1 MQTYGITVSADRT
14 SSCIRSLTVDPVQK
28 TATVAFHNNDE
39 VYKYSNVPTL
49 ECLRVAYQEDVSL
62 GKWFHR
68 VLNQPEIRFTK
79 TSFGY

>member
-1 MQTYGITVSADRT
+1 METYGIAVADRN
-14 SSCIRSLTVDPVQK
+14 SSCIRSLVVNPVEQ
-28 TATVAFHNNDE
+28 TATVAFHDNDL

-49 ECLRVAYQEDVSL
+49 ECLRVAYQTDISL

-68 VLNQPEIRFTK
+68 VLNQPNIHYTK

>member
-1 MQTYGITVSADRT
+1 MQNYGIAVADRS
-14 SSCIRSLTVDPVQK
+14 SSCIRSLIVDPVEK
-28 TATVAFHNNDE
+28 TATVAFHDNDQ

-49 ECLRVAYQEDVSL
+49 ECLRVAYQEDISL

-68 VLNQPEIRFTK
+68 VLNQPQLHFTK

>member
-1 MQTYGITVSADRT
+1 MQNYGIAVSDRK
-14 SSCIRSLTVDPVQK
+14 SSCIRSLIVDPVEK
-28 TATVAFHNNDE
+28 TATVAFHDNDQ

-49 ECLRVAYQEDVSL
+49 ECLRVAYQEDISL

-68 VLNQPEIRFTK
+68 VLNQPEVYFTK

>member
-1 MQTYGITVSADRT
+1 MQNYGIAVSDRK
-14 SSCIRSLTVDPVQK
+14 SSCIRSLIVDPVEK

-39 VYKYSNVPTL
+39 VYKYSNVSTL
-49 ECLRVAYQEDVSL
+49 ECLRVAYQEDISL

-68 VLNQPEIRFTK
+68 VLNQPEIRFVK

>member
-1 MQTYGITVSADRT
+1 MQNYGIAVSDRS
-14 SSCIRSLTVDPVQK
+14 SSCVRSLIVDPVEK
-28 TATVAFHNNDE
+28 TATVAFHNNDL

-49 ECLRVAYQEDVSL
+49 ECLRVAYQEDISL

-68 VLNQPEIRFTK
+68 VLNQPQIHFTK

>member
-49 ECLRVAYQEDVSL
+49 ECLRVAYQEDISL

-68 VLNQPEIRFTK
+68 VLNQPQINFTK